1 MPRKDDESSPIPT
14 LETDRLSLRGHCLDD
29 LADSVAMWAD
39 ADVTRWI
46 GGRPFSEEETWA
58 RLLRYV
64 GHWTLLG
71 FGYWVVL
78 EKASGRFVGEVGFAE
93 CRRDIVPSIRG
104 RPEIAWVLASW
115 ARGRGF
121 ATEATLAA
129 ITWGETHFGPAR
141 TACLIHPENAPSLR
155 VAKKCGYQEAAWTTY
170 KDHPIILLDRPFASS
185 ARPVFNLE

>member
-1 MPRKDDESSPIPT
+1 MPRNDDESSPIPS
-14 LETDRLSLRGHCLDD
+14 LETDRLSLRCHRLDD
-29 LADSVAMWAD
+29 FADSAAMWAD

-64 GHWTLLG
+64 GHWALLG

-78 EKASGRFVGEVGFAE
+78 EKASGRFVGEVGFADW
-93 CRRDIVPSIRG
+93 RRDIVPSIQG

-129 ITWGETHFGPAR
+129 ITWGETHFGPVR
-141 TACLIHPENAPSLR
+141 TACLIHPGNAPSLR
-155 VAKKCGYQEAAWTTY
+155 VAEKCGYQEAAWTTY
-170 KDHPIILLDRPFASS
+170 KDHPVILLDRPFASS
-185 ARPVFNLE
+185 TRPVFNLE